1 MTWSM
6 PGIDY
11 PVELVYSQTLGFQPD
26 VLMLRCNPQVGN
38 FPASGTVTLSWSAT
52 TVTLPNCVVDLGS
65 LKVTP
70 DGKFVQLKV
79 LDRREYWR
87 MAAPIS
93 GEYNLI
99 RVGQYV
105 SAKQKNLRQLGTI
118 LMTALGESGAD
129 VSALP
134 TTVYPPVS
142 WECESVIEAAQ
153 TLFEEYGYSV
163 SLGFGSEQ
171 VTVVKLGTGASLSS
185 TGQFISSDTIDP
197 KTVPQFVRNCF
208 AHSVAQVRLKL
219 EAIGLDTDGT
229 WKAID
234 SLSYKPAAGWEAV
247 PPYTLAGADAGLTEE
262 QVIESTGYVR
272 RAYRVMGFADETW
285 NMPDESGELSGLS
298 DILPLQNRLLETENI
313 RADESRTPFK
323 VYGQYRRL
331 EDETGQP
338 PIPGGADTA
347 IGDRVTGRRVRFDGE
362 NGMIIFEEPIWRMVS
377 SEYKAADLWLECTI
391 RVRNQ
396 TNFSW
401 NHYEYDVEVVPT
413 GTGYHTVHHEQA
425 AETIVEYDSSH
436 EITAVNTNQTSLED
450 LGDAWAIVVAASYAT
465 TASQFKVYHE
475 PKLTL
480 RCDGAILQIKHT
492 LTAGNLGAAV
502 NRTEASRHFEFDRG
516 VPSRA
521 QRIAHLRATASKVG
535 IMRQAKKLSRRE
547 SADD

>member
-11 PVELVYSQTLGFQPD
+11 PVELTYSQTLGFQPD
-26 VLMLRCNPQVGN
+26 VVLLRCNPQVPDL
-38 FPASGTVTLSWSAT
+38 PAVGTITMTWEAT
-52 TVTLPNCVVDLGS
+52 TVTLPDCVVDLGS
-65 LKVTP
+65 LNLTP
-70 DGKFVQLKV
+70 DGKIVKLKV
-79 LDRREYWR
+79 FDRREYWR
-87 MAAPIS
+87 LAAPIS

-105 SAKQKNLRQLGTI
+105 SAKQKTLRELGTI
-118 LMTALGESGAD
+118 LMTALGEPGAD
-129 VSALP
+129 VSVLP

-163 SLGFGSEQ
+163 ALGFGTEA
-171 VTVVKLGTGASLSS
+171 VKVVKLGTGAALSS
-185 TGQFISSDTIDP
+185 TGQFISSDTIDA
-197 KTVPQFVRNCF
+197 KTVPRYVRNCF
-208 AHSVAQVRLKL
+208 GPSVAQVRLKL
-219 EAIGLDTDGT
+219 EPVGLDTDGT
-229 WKAID
+229 WKHID
-234 SLSYKPAAGWEAV
+234 SLSFKPAAGWEAI
-247 PPYTLAGADAGLTEE
+247 PPYTLPDAVDGLTDE
-262 QVIESTGYVR
+262 QEIEAVGYVR
-272 RAYRVMGFADETW
+272 RAYRVSGFADETW
-285 NMPDESGELSGLS
+285 NKPDGSGALSGLT
-298 DILPLQNRLLETENI
+298 DILPLQNRLLETEDI

-323 VYGQYRRL
+323 IYGQYFRL
-331 EDETGQP
+331 EDETSNP
-338 PIPGGADTA
+338 VIPGGANTA

-362 NGMIIFEEPIWRMVS
+362 NGMVIFDEPIWRIVS

-391 RVRNQ
+391 RARNQ
-396 TNFSW
+396 TNFAW

-413 GTGYHTVHHEQA
+413 GTGYHTVHHEQT
-425 AETIVEYDSSH
+425 AETIIDYNSSH
-436 EITAVNTNQTSLED
+436 AVTAVNTNQASLNA

-475 PKLTL
+475 PVLTL

-535 IMRQAKKLSRRE
+535 IVKQAKKFARKE
-547 SADD
+547 YDDD

>member
-6 PGIDY
+6 SGIDY

-26 VLMLRCNPQVGN
+26 VIMLRCNPQVGN
-38 FPASGTVTLSWSAT
+38 FPASGTVSLTWEAT
-52 TVTLPNCVVDLGS
+52 TVTLPDCVVDLGS

-87 MAAPIS
+87 MVAPIS
-93 GEYNLI
+93 GEYNLL

-105 SAKQKNLRQLGTI
+105 SAKQKTLRQLGTI
-118 LMTALGESGAD
+118 LMTALGEPGAD

-163 SLGFGSEQ
+163 ALGYGSEA
-171 VTVVKLGTGASLSS
+171 VTVVKLGTGATLTS

-197 KTVPQFVRNCF
+197 KTIPRYVRNCF
-208 AHSVAQVRLKL
+208 GPSVAQVRLKL
-219 EAIGLDTDGT
+219 EAVGLDTDGT
-229 WKAID
+229 WKDID
-234 SLSYKPAAGWEAV
+234 SLSYKPAAGWEAI
-247 PPYTLAGADAGLTEE
+247 PPYTLPDAVDGLTDE
-262 QVIESTGYVR
+262 QEIEAVGYVR
-272 RAYRVMGFADETW
+272 RAYRVNGFADETW
-285 NMPDESGELSGLS
+285 NPPDGSAALSGLT
-298 DILPLQNRLLETENI
+298 DILPLQNRLLETEDI

-323 VYGQYRRL
+323 VYGQYFRL
-331 EDETGQP
+331 EDETSNP
-338 PIPGGADTA
+338 VIPGGANTA

-362 NGMIIFEEPIWRMVS
+362 NGMIIFDEPIWRVVS

-391 RVRNQ
+391 RARNQ
-396 TNFSW
+396 TNFAW
-401 NHYEYDVEVVPT
+401 NHYEYDVEVAPS
-413 GTGYHTVHHEQA
+413 GTGYHTVHHEQT
-425 AETIVEYDSSH
+425 AETIIGYNSSH
-436 EITAVNTNQTSLED
+436 AVTAVNTNQTSLD
-450 LGDAWAIVVAASYAT
+450 TLGDAWAVVVAASYAT

-475 PKLTL
+475 PMLTL
-480 RCDGAILQIKHT
+480 RCDGAILQVKHT

-535 IMRQAKKLSRRE
+535 IVKQAKKFARKE
-547 SADD
+547 YDDD